1 MKPTVKYKLSRDKY
15 CKKINDMQSHIKKY
29 TNNLWIPKY
38 NIKMNNHKTN
48 SWFTISE
55 SIENKKNIF
64 VENKYYT
71 DKLDD
76 VKYKCKKVNLILT
89 QKQKGIINNW
99 LNSYSKLYNIAINYI
114 QSKFSVDDLKKTKRR
129 RKR

>member
-1 MKPTVKYKLSRDKY
+1 
-15 CKKINDMQSHIKKY
+15 MQSHIRKY
-29 TNNLWIPKY
+29 TNNLWIPEYK
-38 NIKMNNHKTN
+38 IKMNNHNTN

-71 DKLDD
+71 DKLED

-99 LNSYSKLYNIAINYI
+99 LNSYSKMYNIAINYI
-114 QSKFSVDDLKKTKRR
+114 QSKFSLDELKQTRENYENQKK
-129 RKR
+129 KQIKEKSKKKNCL

>member
-1 MKPTVKYKLSRDKY
+1 
-15 CKKINDMQSHIKKY
+15 
-29 TNNLWIPKY
+29 
-38 NIKMNNHKTN
+38 MNNHNTN

-99 LNSYSKLYNIAINYI
+99 LNSYSKLYNIAIDYI
-114 QSKFSVDDLKKTKRR
+114 QSNLV
-129 RKR
+129 